1 MEKGLSQ
8 RSEYMIYDQPQ
19 EVEDG
24 VSFAVIGDQG
34 EEIIVMPRSVEWLSA
49 TYVRFVGSAA
59 IKGSE
64 DILSIKGSQTTYEG
78 DNTMRLVIGRDSQGE
93 V

>member
-1 MEKGLSQ
+1 
-8 RSEYMIYDQPQ
+8 MIYGQPQ
-19 EVEDG
+19 EVENG

-34 EEIIVMPRSVEWLSA
+34 EEITVTPHSVEWLSA

-64 DILSIKGSQTTYEG
+64 KNLYIKGSQTTYEG
-78 DNTMRLVIGRDSQGE
+78 DNAMRLVIGRDSQGE

>member
-1 MEKGLSQ
+1 
-8 RSEYMIYDQPQ
+8 MIYDQPQ
-19 EVEDG
+19 KVENG

-34 EEIIVMPRSVEWLSA
+34 EEITVTPHGVEWLST

-59 IKGSE
+59 IKGSKK
-64 DILSIKGSQTTYEG
+64 ILRIKKGSQTTYEG

>member
-1 MEKGLSQ
+1 
-8 RSEYMIYDQPQ
+8 MIYGQPQ

-34 EEIIVMPRSVEWLSA
+34 EEIMVMPRSVEWLSA

-78 DNTMRLVIGRDSQGE
+78 DNTMRLVIDRDNPDG

>member
-1 MEKGLSQ
+1 
-8 RSEYMIYDQPQ
+8 MIYGQPQ

-78 DNTMRLVIGRDSQGE
+78 DNTMRLVIDRDNPDG